1 MKKAVSTTLTAGV
14 LAVSMLLTPFSALA
28 AGGPIDL
35 DAERAI
41 PSAPQL
47 GFADTEDHLLDNDG
61 HEQDWSDELQSC
73 HRRYCQGTD
82 CARD

>member
-28 AGGPIDL
+28 AGGSIDL

-47 GFADTEDHLLDNDG
+47 GFADTED
-61 HEQDWSDELQSC
+61 
-73 HRRYCQGTD
+73 T
-82 CARD
+82 

>member
-1 MKKAVSTTLTAGV
+1 MNFNYDVLVIGGGHAGCE
-14 LAVSMLLTPFSALA
+14 A
-28 AGGPIDL
+28 A
-35 DAERAI
+35 AAR
-41 PSAPQL
+41 Q
-47 GFADTEDHLLDNDG
+47 TWRQHLLDNDG